1 MPFLCA
7 KDANYYEEN
16 SKVCSLFINHYY
28 SYFSILKYKANDGT
42 NGSWPRIAWKQES
55 IACIFRQGWDLLFFI
70 LILLIGILYS
80 TDTSQGL
87 KELETSFSFLALP
100 LIFALLQKE
109 IGKVD
114 RLLELFT
121 AGVLLSGMIC
131 IINAFTNYIQFGKI
145 EYFLFYNLTDAVN
158 LQPTYFAY
166 YIIIAITFLV
176 FSLYYG
182 KWNGQTIFLTTIAI
196 LFLFAL
202 LVLTGAQT
210 TSIGL
215 VLICSFFA
223 LKYLLDRRIK
233 IKSYSISMLMAMVGL
248 LLILSNFRSSSQ
260 IFRGQS
266 DYWERA
272 DLWESA
278 IAANP
283 DPFFGV
289 GTGDYKTVL
298 NEYYLTHDQEEY
310 AEGNYNSH
318 NQFIQAYF
326 SGGLLGL
333 LALFLILARP
343 LYLSFKMQNPLGILI
358 MFPYVIYGVTE
369 VFLGR
374 YQGVVFFV
382 LCHQIVVLQYYQLQ
396 REIGVRVNQSN

>member
-1 MPFLCA
+1 MSNAFSKAALLLFALIPISQFLSA
-7 KDANYYEEN
+7 RLSVALIIFAFMLGERRKIVSSVLHQAWD
-16 SKVCSLFINHYY
+16 LFI
-28 SYFSILKYKANDGT
+28 
-42 NGSWPRIAWKQES
+42 
-55 IACIFRQGWDLLFFI
+55 FI
-70 LILLIGILYS
+70 LVILVGILYS
-80 TDTSQGL
+80 DNKVQGWR
-87 KELETSFSFLALP
+87 EVETSFSFIVLP
-100 LIFALLQKE
+100 VILSSTHREL
-109 IGKVD
+109 GKTNKI
-114 RLLELFT
+114 LKAFT
-121 AGVLLSGMIC
+121 VGVVFCGLIC
-131 IINAFTNYIQFGKI
+131 IVNALNSYAQLGDI
-145 EYFLFYNLTDAVN
+145 EAFVFYNLTDIVN

-166 YIIIAITFLV
+166 YLILAITILV
-176 FSLYYG
+176 FNMYYG
-182 KWNGQTIFLTTIAI
+182 EWNNKRIFFFTVVIF
-196 LFLFAL
+196 FLFVL

-215 VLICSFFA
+215 VLIFSFFA
-223 LKYLLDRRIK
+223 LKYLLDRRTK
-233 IKSYSISMLMAMVGL
+233 IKSYSISILIAIVGL
-248 LLILSNFRSSSQ
+248 LLTLSTFRGSSG
-260 IFRGQS
+260 IFKGQS

-298 NEYYLTHDQEEY
+298 NEYYLAHDQKEY
-310 AEGNYNSH
+310 ADGNYNSH

-358 MFPYVIYGVTE
+358 MFPFVIYGVTE

-396 REIGVRVNQSN
+396 GEIGVKVNQSN